1 MSGSLRIGE
10 LARLAGTTPRT
21 VRYYEE
27 IGLLRGGEERAAGS
41 HRLYEQ
47 ADVERVRDLLRLKDL
62 LGISLEELREVVAA
76 EDARAALRDEWH
88 RGVEDS
94 ARRREILEEAAG
106 HIDAQLTLLGRRRR
120 EIVRLE
126 RELRGL
132 RRRVAARMESRP
144 PGAPSKRS

>member
-1 MSGSLRIGE
+1 MSGPLRIGE

-21 VRYYEE
+21 IRYYEE

-41 HRLYEQ
+41 HRLYDQ

-76 EDARAALRDEWH
+76 EDARAALRDEWQ
-88 RGVEDS
+88 RGVEDPV
-94 ARRREILEEAAG
+94 RRREILEEAAG
-106 HIDAQLTLLGRRRR
+106 HIDAQLTLLGHRRK

-144 PGAPSKRS
+144 RDGSAKG